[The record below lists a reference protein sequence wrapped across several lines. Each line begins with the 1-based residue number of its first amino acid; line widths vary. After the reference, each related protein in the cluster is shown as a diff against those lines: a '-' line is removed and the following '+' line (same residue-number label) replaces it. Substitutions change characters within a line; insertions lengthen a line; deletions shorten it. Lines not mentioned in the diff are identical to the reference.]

1 MRRRTTT
8 TFASASAAVL
18 CLGVLLTGCGDAA
31 DRGQVAV
38 GAAGPGDGQAPQHP
52 VPPRDGIELTP
63 YDGKGNG
70 SGSGN
75 GSGNGSGDG
84 DGSGGSGGSSSR
96 GGGSGDGR
104 GGAPSGRTGPG
115 SGSSTAA
122 PGTTRPGSTGG
133 ESGSHTPSPGSHGT
147 PHPTPQPSDPNRPPH
162 HDSPAPPKPGVPAGP
177 GAPEGLLVG
186 HPVLAGTDVRWCQ
199 KVSLDFVNT
208 GDHPVTT
215 GRVMFGSHVIGS
227 LGVDWAT
234 LTSTHELPLPLAPGK
249 RKTGSW
255 RVCVDAWRVPLG
267 MHLDTRDIT
276 FAWGAGG
283 S

>member
-8 TFASASAAVL
+8 TLASASAAVL

-52 VPPRDGIELTP
+52 VPPRDGVELTP
-63 YDGKGNG
+63 YDGNG
-70 SGSGN
+70 R
-75 GSGNGSGDG
+75 
-84 DGSGGSGGSSSR
+84 GSGGSGGSGGR
-96 GGGSGDGR
+96 GVGGGDGR
-104 GGAPSGRTGPG
+104 GGAPSARTGPG
-115 SGSSTAA
+115 SGSSTTA
-122 PGTTRPGSTGG
+122 PGSARPGSTGG
-133 ESGSHTPSPGSHGT
+133 KSGSPSPSPGSHGT
-147 PHPTPQPSDPNRPPH
+147 PHPTPQPSDPTRPPH
-162 HDSPAPPKPGVPAGP
+162 HDSPAPPKPGIPAGP

-186 HPVLAGTDVRWCQ
+186 HAVLAGTDVRWCQ

-208 GDHPVTT
+208 GDHAVTT

-234 LTSTHELPLPLAPGK
+234 LTSTHELPLPLAPGT

>member
-8 TFASASAAVL
+8 TLASASAAVL

-31 DRGQVAV
+31 DRGEVAV

-63 YDGKGNG
+63 YDGNGRGSGPGGG
-70 SGSGN
+70 SGSAH
-75 GSGNGSGDG
+75 G
-84 DGSGGSGGSSSR
+84 DGSGAS
-96 GGGSGDGR
+96 
-104 GGAPSGRTGPG
+104 PSGRTHAGSGASTTAPGAHRSGGGGGEGTPG
-115 SGSSTAA
+115 SQET
-122 PGTTRPGSTGG
+122 P
-133 ESGSHTPSPGSHGT
+133 EVPSPGSRGT
-147 PHPTPQPSDPNRPPH
+147 PHPTPQPSGPTRPPH
-162 HDSPAPPKPGVPAGP
+162 HDSPAPPKPGIPAGP

-199 KVSLDFVNT
+199 KISLDFVNT
-208 GDHPVTT
+208 GDHPVTA
-215 GRVMFGSHVIGS
+215 GRVTFGSHVIGS

-276 FAWGAGG
+276 FAWGTGG

>member
-8 TFASASAAVL
+8 TLASASAAVL

-31 DRGQVAV
+31 DRGHVAL
-38 GAAGPGDGQAPQHP
+38 GAAGPGDGQAPQRP

-63 YDGKGNG
+63 YDGNGNG
-70 SGSGN
+70 SGSGSEPGG
-75 GSGNGSGDG
+75 GSGSARG
-84 DGSGGSGGSSSR
+84 DGSGGSPSGRTHAGNGSSPTTPGAHR
-96 GGGSGDGR
+96 PGGGSG
-104 GGAPSGRTGPG
+104 GGGGDDPSGGQ
-115 SGSSTAA
+115 
-122 PGTTRPGSTGG
+122 
-133 ESGSHTPSPGSHGT
+133 ETPSPGSHGT
-147 PHPTPQPSDPNRPPH
+147 PPAPRPSDPTRPPH
-162 HDSPAPPKPGVPAGP
+162 HDSPAPPKPGIPAGP
-177 GAPEGLLVG
+177 DAPDGLLVG
-186 HPVLAGTDVRWCQ
+186 HPVLADTDVRWCQ

-208 GDHPVTT
+208 GDHAVTT
-215 GRVMFGSHVIGS
+215 GRVTFGSHVIGS

-249 RKTGSW
+249 RRTGSW

-276 FAWGAGG
+276 FAWGTGG